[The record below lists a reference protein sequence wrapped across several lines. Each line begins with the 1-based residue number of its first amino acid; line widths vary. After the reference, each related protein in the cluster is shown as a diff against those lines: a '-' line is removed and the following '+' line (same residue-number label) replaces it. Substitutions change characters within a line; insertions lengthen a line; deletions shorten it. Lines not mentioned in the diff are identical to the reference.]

1 MAQWAY
7 GCLRISATIH
17 VDIEEEKGRPGP
29 RKSGQ
34 PKRWRVKDLQARALA
49 KEETI
54 KRWRVKDLQVRALAE
69 EETIEET
76 MDSYLGKVRIVMR
89 KDRAAGER
97 ESRIGGVVSKHVV
110 RDATDADD
118 MSAGIDRS
126 KEGGKDAKRATLPD
140 R

>member
-29 RKSGQ
+29 RKYGQ

-76 MDSYLGKVRIVMR
+76 MDSYLGKVRIVTR
-89 KDRAAGER
+89 DDRAAGER
-97 ESRIGGVVSKHVV
+97 ETQVGEAVSKYVVSSDM
-110 RDATDADD
+110 DAGV
-118 MSAGIDRS
+118 SAGTDR
-126 KEGGKDAKRATLPD
+126 D
-140 R
+140 RESGRFQ